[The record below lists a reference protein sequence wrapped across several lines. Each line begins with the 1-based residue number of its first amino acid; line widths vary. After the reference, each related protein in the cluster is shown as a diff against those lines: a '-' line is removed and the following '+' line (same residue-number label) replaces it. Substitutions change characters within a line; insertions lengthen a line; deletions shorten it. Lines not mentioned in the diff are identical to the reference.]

1 MGVVLVEV
9 LAPYGAL
16 FASAFLAAT
25 LLPASS
31 ELVLLGLLAA
41 GRGEPILLIIV
52 ATVGNT
58 AGSVVNWAIGRGVDV
73 LHGRRWFPVS
83 RERYEQ
89 AVSLFRH
96 HGVWTLLFAWLP
108 IIGDAL
114 TVAAG
119 AARVSIWW
127 FVALVGFGKA
137 VRYVAVAVGL
147 AWATG

>member
-1 MGVVLVEV
+1 MEV

-41 GRGEPILLIIV
+41 GRGDPVLLIIA

-58 AGSVVNWAIGRGVDV
+58 AGSLVNWAIGRGVEV

-89 AVSLFRH
+89 AVSLFRRY
-96 HGVWTLLFAWLP
+96 GVWTLLFAWLP

-119 AARVSIWW
+119 AARVGLWW
-127 FVALVGFGKA
+127 FVALVGLGKA
-137 VRYVAVAVGL
+137 ARYVAIAAGQ

>member
-1 MGVVLVEV
+1 MVLLEV

-31 ELVLLGLLAA
+31 ELVLLGLLAT
-41 GRGEPILLIIV
+41 GRGDPVLLIVV

-58 AGSVVNWAIGRGVDV
+58 AGSVVNWAIGRGVEV

-89 AVSLFRH
+89 ASGLFRH
-96 HGVWTLLFAWLP
+96 YGVWTLLFAWLP
-108 IIGDAL
+108 VIGDAL

-119 AARVSIWW
+119 ASRVGLWL
-127 FVALVGFGKA
+127 FVALVGAGKA
-137 VRYVAVAVGL
+137 ARYVVIAAGH

>member
-1 MGVVLVEV
+1 MVLMEV

-41 GRGEPILLIIV
+41 GRGDPTLLVVV
-52 ATVGNT
+52 ATIGNT
-58 AGSVVNWAIGRGVDV
+58 AGSVVNWAIGRGVEV

-83 RERYEQ
+83 RERYEK
-89 AVSLFRH
+89 AGSLFRRY
-96 HGVWTLLFAWLP
+96 GLWTLPFAWLP
-108 IIGDAL
+108 IMGDAL

-119 AARVSIWW
+119 AARVSLWL
-127 FVALVGFGKA
+127 FVVLVGSGKA
-137 VRYVAVAVGL
+137 ARYAAIVAGQ

>member
-1 MGVVLVEV
+1 MVLEV

-31 ELVLLGLLAA
+31 ELILLGLLAA
-41 GRGEPILLIIV
+41 GRGEPVLLIIV

-58 AGSVVNWAIGRGVDV
+58 AGSVVNWAIGRGVEV
-73 LHGRRWFPVS
+73 FHNRRWFPVS

-89 AVSLFRH
+89 AVSLFKRY
-96 HGVWTLLFAWLP
+96 GVWTLLFAWLP

-119 AARVSIWW
+119 AARVGLWR
-127 FVALVGFGKA
+127 FVALVGLGKA
-137 VRYVAVAVGL
+137 ARYVAIVAGQ

>member
-1 MGVVLVEV
+1 MILLEV

-41 GRGEPILLIIV
+41 GRGDPVLLIAV
-52 ATVGNT
+52 ATIGNT
-58 AGSVVNWAIGRGVDV
+58 AGSVVNWAIGCGAEL

-89 AVSLFRH
+89 ASSLFRRY
-96 HGVWTLLFAWLP
+96 GVWTLLFAWLP
-108 IIGDAL
+108 VIGDAL

-119 AARVSIWW
+119 AARVGLWR

-137 VRYVAVAVGL
+137 ARYLAIAAGH
-147 AWATG
+147 AWAIG

>member
-1 MGVVLVEV
+1 MEV

-31 ELVLLGLLAA
+31 ELLLLGLLAA
-41 GRGEPILLIIV
+41 GRGDPVLLIIA
-52 ATVGNT
+52 ATIGNT
-58 AGSVVNWAIGRGVDV
+58 AGSLVNWAIGRGVEV
-73 LHGRRWFPVS
+73 FHNRRWFPVS

-89 AVSLFRH
+89 AGGLFRSY
-96 HGVWTLLFAWLP
+96 GVWTLLFAWLP

-119 AARVSIWW
+119 AARVGLWR
-127 FVALVGFGKA
+127 FVTLVGLGKA
-137 VRYVAVAVGL
+137 ARYAVVVAGY
-147 AWATG
+147 AWTTG

>member
-1 MGVVLVEV
+1 MEV
-9 LAPYGAL
+9 LASYGAL
-16 FASAFLAAT
+16 FVSAFLAAT

-41 GRGEPILLIIV
+41 GRGDPVLLVVV

-58 AGSVVNWAIGRGVDV
+58 AGSVVNWAIGRGVEV

-83 RERYEQ
+83 REHYEK
-89 AVSLFRH
+89 AGRLFRRF
-96 HGVWTLLFAWLP
+96 GLWTLPFAWLP
-108 IIGDAL
+108 VIGDAL

-119 AARVSIWW
+119 AARVGLWR
-127 FVALVGFGKA
+127 FVVLVGFGKA
-137 VRYVAVAVGL
+137 ARYAAIVVGH